1 MLSANKVLVWISGE
15 WLKLNP
21 NKYITIQVYLKTEN
35 DTAVG
40 IQQTKKHQKY
50 LFELNSRHLQDKS
63 KTFN

>member
-1 MLSANKVLVWISGE
+1 MSSANKVLVWISGE

-40 IQQTKKHQKY
+40 IQQTKKNTKNTY
-50 LFELNSRHLQDKS
+50 LN
-63 KTFN
+63 